1 MPFMSNTTSLTTY
14 KIKEKL
20 ETENLNKTIIEI
32 LEKHKINENIEDS
45 AGKLVSWTSVET
57 PYVPNFETSSVVFGA
72 SYIFALRVD
81 EKKIPPSLIKKYCAQ
96 EQAKRIDYKEKKFLS
111 INEKKRIKEK
121 VIDELN
127 AKILPTPNVYE
138 VVWEYEKNKLYFFTT
153 KISANE
159 DLESFFGKTFN
170 LNLIRIFPYTSIF
183 LNSHLSSSIKDNLL
197 NSEPTNFL
205 R

>member
-14 KIKEKL
+14 KVKGKL

-45 AGKLVSWTSVET
+45 AGKLVSWTSIET
-57 PYVPNFETSSVVFGA
+57 PYVPNFEISSILFGTN
-72 SYIFALRVD
+72 YVFALRVD

-96 EQAKRIDYKEKKFLS
+96 EQAKTTDYKEKKFLS
-111 INEKKRIKEK
+111 VNEKKRIKQI
-121 VIDELN
+121 VVDELN
-127 AKILPTPNVYE
+127 AKILPTPNVYDI
-138 VVWEYEKNKLYFFTT
+138 VWEYEKNKLYFFTT
-153 KISANE
+153 KLSANE

-183 LNSHLSSSIKDNLL
+183 LNPELSSSIKDNLL
-197 NSEPTNFL
+197 KSEPTNFL